1 MQMDL
6 LIRPKP
12 SKIHRG
18 FILAASIA
26 GLAGI
31 ALMTPSVFSSLVLLA
46 IWLAS
51 LCWAVDGWR
60 CTPTSLRL
68 KMSDIEI
75 ELNGQSY
82 FATTG
87 RVMPFLILFPA
98 NRDSPSVLV
107 WKDSFADAEWR
118 RLRMWLKV
126 NSV

>member
-1 MQMDL
+1 MDL
-6 LIRPKP
+6 LIRLK
-12 SKIHRG
+12 SSNIHLG
-18 FILAASIA
+18 FILAASLA
-26 GLAGI
+26 GVAGI
-31 ALMTPSVFSSLVLLA
+31 ALVTPSVFSSFVLMT
-46 IWLAS
+46 IWLVA
-51 LCWAVDGWR
+51 LYWAVDGWR

-82 FATTG
+82 LATTG
-87 RVMPFLILFPA
+87 RVMPFLIIFPA

-107 WKDSFADAEWR
+107 WKDSVADGEWR